1 MNVTHYNK
9 SFPYIIID
17 NFYEDWEL
25 SLIWDEL
32 KFINHSY
39 KWQTPTDN
47 PGDGAKNIKTGEQL
61 RKNKFQWIDSFY
73 SNRHYSNILNVNRK
87 IFNQDVWDECFKKHP
102 HWFFNGFDCRH
113 DTTLLSYYDE
123 DGDEYKPHRDS
134 SYVTCLFWTFNQPK
148 KFDNGNLFL
157 YNEEEKIMISC
168 ENNRMLII
176 PSRILHEVSPI
187 QIHEDFG
194 DNDGRYCISQFLV
207 YSTTN

>member
-134 SYVTCLFWTFNQPK
+134 SYVTCLFWTFIEYFMKLVQY
-148 KFDNGNLFL
+148 KFMKTL
-157 YNEEEKIMISC
+157 EIMMVDIVYLNFSF
-168 ENNRMLII
+168 I
-176 PSRILHEVSPI
+176 PQQTKMPL
-187 QIHEDFG
+187 
-194 DNDGRYCISQFLV
+194 
-207 YSTTN
+207 